1 MFVKNH
7 LAFAFNTS
15 SCNTLQLLTSFQ
27 AAPALP
33 FIDLPLHTALTR
45 TPISI
50 HTLYM
55 FS

>member
-7 LAFAFNTS
+7 LAFAFNKS
-15 SCNTLQLLTSFQ
+15 RCNTLQLLTSLQ
-27 AAPALP
+27 AALP
-33 FIDLPLHTALTR
+33 LPPNDLPLHTALTR